1 MAERRYRQHCAV
13 AKALDVVGDRW
24 TLLVVRDLLDGPK
37 RYVDLLDGLVS
48 IPTDTL
54 AARLRSL
61 EAHGLVERVRL
72 PPPADRTVYELTPS
86 GRGLEAVIDAYA
98 RWGRPLIARRDPA
111 DAVRPQWLGLAV
123 RSLLRADR
131 AGVDL
136 VLALRTPDGA
146 TALHITEGSVDT
158 VDESTPAD
166 VTLTAS
172 VEDLAAAVDPA
183 RAGQLAA
190 EGRLAVDGSPA
201 HVRQLSGL
209 FATPGA

>member
-37 RYVDLLDGLVS
+37 RYVDLLDGLIS

-61 EAHGLVERVRL
+61 EAHGLLRRVRL
-72 PPPADRTVYELTPS
+72 PPPADRAVYELTPS

-98 RWGRPLIARRDPA
+98 RWGRPLIAQRDPA
-111 DAVRPQWLGLAV
+111 DAVRPQWLALAV

-136 VLALRTPDGA
+136 VLALQTPDGA
-146 TALHITEGSVDT
+146 TALHITEGSVET

-166 VTLTAS
+166 VTLTAT

-183 RAGQLAA
+183 RAEQLAA
-190 EGRLAVDGSPA
+190 DGRLAVDGSPE
-201 HVRQLSGL
+201 HLRQLTGL
-209 FATPGA
+209 FAAPEA